1 MTLIE
6 QIKPLLDSGAYFQ
19 RDIAAQSGISAGAL
33 RDRKSVV

>member
-6 QIKPLLDSGAYFQ
+6 KIKPLLDSGAYFQ

-33 RDRKSVV
+33 SA